1 MSIFREILDKESS
14 PALGCTEPMMF
25 ALGGAITRKYAPGK
39 ILRVDMEGC
48 GLMVTGVQAVGIP
61 KTGGK
66 TGAFLSAA
74 VGIVNGDADACKE
87 YDISYEVHR
96 AWQERIWSS
105 GTGGADGDEFYSVSL
120 RESEHF

>member
-1 MSIFREILDKESS
+1 MIMSIFREILGKESS

-66 TGAFLSAA
+66 TGAFLSTAMRMLA
-74 VGIVNGDADACKE
+74 KKSCI
-87 YDISYEVHR
+87 
-96 AWQERIWSS
+96 
-105 GTGGADGDEFYSVSL
+105 TSVPKMSPL
-120 RESEHF
+120 RKN